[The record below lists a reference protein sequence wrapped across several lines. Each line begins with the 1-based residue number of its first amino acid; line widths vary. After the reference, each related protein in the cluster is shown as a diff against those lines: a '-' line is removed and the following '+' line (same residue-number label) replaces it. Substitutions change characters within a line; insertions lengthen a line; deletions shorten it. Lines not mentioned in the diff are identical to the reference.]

1 MKSKLLFMMM
11 VVWLGA
17 CKKTSTTTNSG
28 SNTDTSV
35 NISSLISKFSGNV
48 TATIDG
54 EYMVITSIDIPDHKS
69 PYFLGT
75 KWQDSLYE
83 ADSNSTYRQNP
94 SMIEQQTITFRI
106 PIHPASASTKSE
118 TPLGPMGVSINGV
131 PFYNQYAAGR
141 AVLTTEKV
149 SFDQYGGHP
158 QQSGQYH
165 YHVEP
170 TSLTARHGED
180 AFLGLLLDGFP
191 VYGPMENGQ
200 LVTESELDIYHG
212 HTTKT
217 AEFPNGI
224 YHYHVTSTDP
234 YINGSGFYGTQG
246 TVSQ

>member
-1 MKSKLLFMMM
+1 MKSKWLFLMMIAG
-11 VVWLGA
+11 LGA
-17 CKKTSTTTNSG
+17 CKKTATTNSS

-35 NISSLISKFSGNV
+35 NISALASKFSGNV

-54 EYMVITSIDIPDHKS
+54 DYMVITSIDIPDHKS
-69 PYFLGT
+69 PYFYGT

-83 ADSNSTYRQNP
+83 TDTTSWFTQNP
-94 SMIEQQTITFRI
+94 NTIEQQSLTFRI
-106 PIHPASASTKSE
+106 PIHPASASVKLA
-118 TPLGPMGVSINGV
+118 TPLGPIGVSLNGV
-131 PFYNQYAAGR
+131 PFFNQYAAMG
-141 AVLTTEKV
+141 APLTNEKF
-149 SFDQYGGHP
+149 SFDQNGGHP
-158 QQSGQYH
+158 QQQGQYH

-191 VYGPMENGQ
+191 VYGPMEADT
-200 LVTESELDIYHG
+200 LVAESGLDIYHG
-212 HTTKT
+212 HFSRT

-246 TVSQ
+246 TVSK

>member
-1 MKSKLLFMMM
+1 MKKIPIIALLIA
-11 VVWLGA
+11 GTIA
-17 CKKTSTTTNSG
+17 CNKSGTTTTS
-28 SNTDTSV
+28 SNTDTTY
-35 NISSLISKFSGNV
+35 NISALTTKFSGNV
-48 TATIDG
+48 SAVVQGD
-54 EYMVITSIDIPDHKS
+54 YMVITSTDIPDHKS
-69 PYFLGT
+69 PYFQGT
-75 KWQDSLYE
+75 QWDSLYE
-83 ADSNSTYRQNP
+83 AYNGTGTFAKNP
-94 SMIEQQTITFRI
+94 SSIEAQSITFRI
-106 PIHPASASTKSE
+106 PIHPSSASSKSI
-118 TPLGPMGVSINGV
+118 TPLGPMGVSLNGV
-131 PFYNQYAAGR
+131 PFFNQYAAGR
-141 AVLTTEKV
+141 AVLTNEKV

-158 QQSGQYH
+158 QQQGQYH

>member
-1 MKSKLLFMMM
+1 MKSKLLFILM
-11 VVWLGA
+11 VVGLGA
-17 CKKTSTTTNSG
+17 CKKTATTNSS

-35 NISSLISKFSGNV
+35 NISALASKFSGNV

-54 EYMVITSIDIPDHKS
+54 DYMVITSTDIPDHKS
-69 PYFLGT
+69 PYFYGT

-83 ADSNSTYRQNP
+83 TDTTSWFTQNP
-94 SMIEQQTITFRI
+94 NTIEQQNLTFKI
-106 PIHPASASTKSE
+106 PIHPASASVKVA
-118 TPLGPMGVSINGV
+118 TPLGPIGVSLNGV
-131 PFYNQYAAGR
+131 PFFNQYAAMG
-141 AVLTTEKV
+141 APLTNEKF
-149 SFDQYGGHP
+149 SFDQNGGHP
-158 QQSGQYH
+158 QQQGQYH